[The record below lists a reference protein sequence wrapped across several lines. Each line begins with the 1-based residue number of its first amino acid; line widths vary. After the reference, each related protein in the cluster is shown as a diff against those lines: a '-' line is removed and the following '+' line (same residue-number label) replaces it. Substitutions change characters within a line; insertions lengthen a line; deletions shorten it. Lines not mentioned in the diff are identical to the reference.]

1 MLCEITFSHVGA
13 RVGHSLGLVCEG
25 QLYEAGFRGD
35 YAMWANPSIALT
47 VGS

>member
-1 MLCEITFSHVGA
+1 MLCETIFSHVGA
-13 RVGHSLGLVCEG
+13 HVGDILGLVCDD
-25 QLYEAGFRGD
+25 QLYEAGFRGG